1 LVDLLL
7 VRRLAPWHANTR
19 KRLVK
24 SPRVYVRDSGLTHA
38 LLGLTDF
45 DQLAGHPVLGFSWE
59 GFVIENLLA
68 QVPERSEAGF
78 YRTSA
83 GAEIDLLLRLPGKN
97 KPLAIEI
104 KHGLSPKPS
113 RGFHQAIKDL
123 QIEQAY
129 IVYSG
134 EERYPLSPNTE
145 AIGLRALCEEFNSV
159 TRSHLSCG

>member
-1 LVDLLL
+1 M
-7 VRRLAPWHANTR
+7 
-19 KRLVK
+19 
-24 SPRVYVRDSGLTHA
+24 
-38 LLGLTDF
+38 
-45 DQLAGHPVLGFSWE
+45 LGFSWE

-97 KPLAIEI
+97 TPLAIEI

-134 EERYPLSPNTE
+134 EDRYPLSPNTE
-145 AIGLRALCEEFNSV
+145 AIGLRALCEELNSA
-159 TRSHLSCG
+159 TQSHLS